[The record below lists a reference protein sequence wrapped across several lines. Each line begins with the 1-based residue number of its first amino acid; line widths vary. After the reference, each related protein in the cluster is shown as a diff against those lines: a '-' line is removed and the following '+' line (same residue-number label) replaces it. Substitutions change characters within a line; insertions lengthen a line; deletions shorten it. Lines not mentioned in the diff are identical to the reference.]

1 MSVYSVDKLITETR
15 RIASEYRKATGKIL
29 PVTPEI
35 AINDAISILKLT
47 PDNDAS
53 RSYDAVMETNDQ
65 SLRVQIKGRAIFNE
79 KRQGYRLGQIK
90 LEQEWDAIILVIMDA
105 EFMPMEMYMASRDDI
120 MNELERKE
128 SANSRKGAMTVA
140 KFKVIGN
147 LLWTAEDGLE
157 DGIWTN
163 QGD

>member
-1 MSVYSVDKLITETR
+1 
-15 RIASEYRKATGKIL
+15 
-29 PVTPEI
+29 
-35 AINDAISILKLT
+35 
-47 PDNDAS
+47 
-53 RSYDAVMETNDQ
+53 METNDQ

-105 EFMPMEMYMASRDDI
+105 EFMPMEIYMASRDDI